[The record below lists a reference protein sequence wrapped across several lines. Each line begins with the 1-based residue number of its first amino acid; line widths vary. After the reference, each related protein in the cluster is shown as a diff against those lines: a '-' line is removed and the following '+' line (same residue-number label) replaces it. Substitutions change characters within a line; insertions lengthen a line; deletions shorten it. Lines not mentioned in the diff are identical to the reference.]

1 MMEPVKQAV
10 LLAAL
15 FSPLVVAAQGPPC
28 WDKVPPSEKYAKRHI
43 VNGSPSGET
52 LSADGLVV
60 STRLVDGDS
69 FLNVEVS
76 ITNCSAAPVTVDPRS
91 FSLFIEAPQGD
102 VKLAS
107 LDPTHYVRF
116 PKTGKTYPPLAPE
129 NLAYGRIGTYQLFF
143 ERDARAQPID
153 KMHSN
158 YSLGLNVLLDRW
170 QFNFEFPRKK
180 G

>member
-1 MMEPVKQAV
+1 MAALKQAA

-15 FSPLVVAAQGPPC
+15 FMPLVVAAQGPPC
-28 WDKVPPSEKYAKRHI
+28 WDKVPPNEKYARRHI
-43 VNGSPSGET
+43 INGSPSGET

-60 STRLVDGDS
+60 SAKLVDGDS
-69 FLNVEVS
+69 YLNVEVS
-76 ITNCSAAPVTVDPRS
+76 ITNCSGVPVTVDPRT
-91 FSLFIEAPQGD
+91 FSLVIQAPQGD

-107 LDPTHYVRF
+107 LDPAHYVRF
-116 PKTGKTYPPLAPE
+116 PKTGKTYPSLVPE

-143 ERDARAQPID
+143 ERDGRAQPID

-158 YSLGLNVLLDRW
+158 YTLGLSVLVDRW
-170 QFNFEFPRKK
+170 QFSFEFPRKK